1 MAFSSSQLDRYI
13 EGASPIHRAD
23 ARVKLVLTLG
33 CVLALALLPVGS
45 WLAMAAVAILLW
57 VAIFQ
62 AQVGPG
68 TILRRSFVALPFALA
83 AATLIFSR
91 HGAALFTLAL
101 GPLRLVATDAGLL
114 AFVSVVL
121 KSWLSV
127 QAALLLMATTHFT
140 AVLQALRALRL
151 PAVLVAILSFAYR
164 YLFVLTEEAH
174 RMLRAR
180 ECRSAEAA
188 GRVAGRSLAWR
199 AGVVARWR
207 APCSCAPTS
216 AASGSTW
223 PCSRGATTAS
233 CAAWASARWAR
244 PSWACCLSAGPHW
257 PRSPCLRTS
266 SEP

>member
-45 WLAMAAVAILLW
+45 WLAMAAVAMLLW

-68 TILRRSFVALPFALA
+68 TMLRRSFVALPFALA

-91 HGAALFTLAL
+91 PGAALFTLAL

-164 YLFVLTEEAH
+164 YLFVLTEEAQ

-199 AGVVARWR
+199 AGVVGQMAGTLFLRSYER
-207 APCSCAPTS
+207 SERIYVAMLSRGYNGELRSLGERPL
-216 AASGSTW
+216 GSTELGLLLVG
-223 PCSRGATTAS
+223 GATL
-233 CAAWASARWAR
+233 AAITLLAN
-244 PSWACCLSAGPHW
+244 LF
-257 PRSPCLRTS
+257 
-266 SEP
+266 